1 MELTVYTNN
10 KGFTLVEF
18 LAAMVIMMVGLLGL
32 LQTVNYAI
40 NHNMSNQLRQEAAM
54 LADDL
59 MNQEKIKTFALI
71 ATPVVTGVTVPR
83 VVNGAFRNYSVV
95 QTNSDLTLQS
105 KNIDIQVSWR
115 YKNVRFNHSIS
126 SLVSRFE

>member
-1 MELTVYTNN
+1 MEMTVHTNN

-18 LAAMVIMMVGLLGL
+18 LVAMVIMMVGLLGL

-54 LADDL
+54 LADDR
-59 MNQEKIKTFALI
+59 MNQEKIKTFELI
-71 ATPVVTGVTVPR
+71 SSPVMRSVTVPR

-95 QTNSDLTLQS
+95 KTNSDLTLQT

-115 YKNVRFNHSIS
+115 YKSERFNHSIS
-126 SLVSRFE
+126 SLVSKFE